1 MYIVCLHKR
10 EKITGTVINC
20 IGGPWLK
27 KIKTNDSP
35 LKYNYVSNIEYQH
48 DQ

>member
-20 IGGPWLK
+20 IGSLIK